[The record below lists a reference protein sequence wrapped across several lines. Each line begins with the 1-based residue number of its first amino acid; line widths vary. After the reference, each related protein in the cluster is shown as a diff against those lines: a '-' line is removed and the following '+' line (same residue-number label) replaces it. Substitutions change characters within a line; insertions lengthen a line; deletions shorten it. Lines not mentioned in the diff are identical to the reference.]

1 LVGGNVNPIFG
12 LRMEVINLENQIE
25 KQIDEMVGA
34 LTDPIVVYPGG
45 WMDVVPENLKS
56 DITIH
61 RLAQL
66 MKGEEGLAT
75 WPEVCAYLMTV
86 TLEFPVASEWV
97 NIYMYALTQYKGDM
111 VPKDIR
117 QDRLGD
123 YEMGL
128 LNDFRRWIYER
139 RLKERKRRQH
149 TERLK
154 ETACKRQ
161 EKAKKVAHEPGQM
174 ALPFVFEAEY
184 EAMGVI
190 TQKPKP

>member
-1 LVGGNVNPIFG
+1 
-12 LRMEVINLENQIE
+12 MENQIE
-25 KQIDEMVGA
+25 KQIDELVGA
-34 LTDPIVVYPGG
+34 LTDPIIVYPGG

-56 DITIH
+56 DITFH
-61 RLAQL
+61 RLAQM

-97 NIYMYALTQYKGDM
+97 NIYMYALTQYKGDA

-154 ETACKRQ
+154 QAAGKRK
-161 EKAKKVAHEPGQM
+161 EKGEMEAQEPGQM
-174 ALPFVFEAEY
+174 ALPLVFEAEY
-184 EAMGVI
+184 EAMGI
-190 TQKPKP
+190 ANQKTRP